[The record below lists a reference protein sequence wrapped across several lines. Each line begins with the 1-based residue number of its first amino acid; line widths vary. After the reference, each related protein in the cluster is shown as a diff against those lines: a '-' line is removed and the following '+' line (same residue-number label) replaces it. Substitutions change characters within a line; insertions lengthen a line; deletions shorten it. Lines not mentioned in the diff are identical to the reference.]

1 MPRVLRN
8 LFPHVWVVGL
18 LLTASVAFGQAAYT
32 AQVRGIVT
40 DQTGAVVQN
49 AIITITNDGTG
60 ISTTAHTDD
69 KGLYTVTGLRPASYT
84 VKCEAKGFQSAERKQ
99 SGVTG
104 RPTDLNRLLIETA
117 GRVGDHRS
125 HRGHP
130 TA

>member
-1 MPRVLRN
+1 M
-8 LFPHVWVVGL
+8 
-18 LLTASVAFGQAAYT
+18 
-32 AQVRGIVT
+32 RGIVT

-69 KGLYTVTGLRPASYT
+69 KGLYTVTGLRPASYS

-99 SGVTG
+99 LVLQVDQQTSIDFSLKPPGVL
-104 RPTDLNRLLIETA
+104 RHL
-117 GRVGDHRS
+117 S
-125 HRGHP
+125 HRGDP